1 MKTEYLLLPANFFK
15 MKVQVAIKKDIPK
28 LEILINKA
36 YRGEESKK
44 GWTNEAH
51 ILDGKRIDAEEL
63 QKNIS
68 ENGVNI
74 LKYCDD
80 SGEIIACVY
89 LKKNTD
95 KMYLGMLTVSPDMQ
109 AQGIGKKL
117 LLFSEEFAKHNECN
131 IIEMTVFS
139 VRSELVEWY
148 ERHGYI
154 RTGRSLPYTPSG
166 NHGMPKQPLEFIV
179 LEKYL

>member
-1 MKTEYLLLPANFFK
+1 MNISKAT
-15 MKVQVAIKKDIPK
+15 KKDIPQ

-51 ILDGKRIDAEEL
+51 ILEGKRIDAEEM
-63 QKNIS
+63 QKIIS
-68 ENGVNI
+68 EDGVNI
-74 LKYCDD
+74 LKYGYNA
-80 SGEIIACVY
+80 GEIIACVY
-89 LKKNTD
+89 LKKNTG
-95 KMYLGMLTVSPDMQ
+95 KMYLGMLTVSPHMQ

-117 LLFSEEFAKHNECN
+117 LLFSEEFAKQNDCN

-139 VRSELVEWY
+139 VRSELIEWY

-154 RTGRSLPYTPSG
+154 RTGKSLPYTPNH
-166 NHGMPKQPLEFIV
+166 NHGVPKLPLEFIV
-179 LEKYL
+179 LEKPL